1 MDPLNEK
8 TRLVEQRLSQFD
20 GVLVAFSGGVDS
32 SLLLA
37 LAVRALGAERVLAV
51 TATGSVASE
60 DDEEWARSVAAGLGA
75 RHRIVPFDYLA
86 IPGFAANPPDRCYLC
101 RGRLYAVLETIRAE
115 EGLDAVVDGGIEDDS
130 GDYRPGMRATAE
142 AGVLSPL
149 AEAGFTKEEV
159 RAACRSLGLEVAER
173 PASPC
178 LASRFPYGEPITVEA
193 LKMVAAA
200 ESLLR
205 RRGFPVCRVRHHADV
220 ARIEVPAAR
229 ISELCAEPLRTE
241 LVEALRDLG
250 YAYVCVDL
258 LGFRSGSLNETLPPE
273 LL

>member
-1 MDPLNEK
+1 M
-8 TRLVEQRLSQFD
+8 
-20 GVLVAFSGGVDS
+20 
-32 SLLLA
+32 
-37 LAVRALGAERVLAV
+37 

-159 RAACRSLGLEVAER
+159 RAACRSLWGWRWPKDRRHPVWP
-173 PASPC
+173 PASRTEN
-178 LASRFPYGEPITVEA
+178 AITVEA

-205 RRGFPVCRVRHHADV
+205 GRGFPVCRVRHHGSM

-258 LGFRSGSLNETLPPE
+258 LGFRSGSLNETLPPA
-273 LL
+273 LH